1 VTAVPLEAPARY
13 RDHASV
19 RLSEVAGPEVVGPDV
34 LALDHLAALEEAR
47 SLAIV
52 PSEVAPLAISPDED
66 TIPSR
71 GGLRMLPPRREV
83 HADLAEWQWQTD
95 AACRRADPD
104 LFFHPWGERDPSRS
118 RRDAAAKAVCAA
130 CPVQLPC
137 REVALATYEPYGVW
151 GGLTE
156 AEREQILGVRF
167 G

>member
-1 VTAVPLEAPARY
+1 LSTAVGLDAPA
-13 RDHASV
+13 D
-19 RLSEVAGPEVVGPDV
+19 VVV
-34 LALDHLAALEEAR
+34 LDDRTATEER
-47 SLAIV
+47 SLAVV
-52 PSEVAPLAISPDED
+52 PTEEAS
-66 TIPSR
+66 PSR

>member
-19 RLSEVAGPEVVGPDV
+19 RLTAPLSDVRGSDVV
-34 LALDHLAALEEAR
+34 ALDDRAAVEEAR

-52 PSEVAPLAISPDED
+52 PGED
-66 TIPSR
+66 ASPSR